1 MSDKLKEK
9 IGDWCLDV
17 AKYLFTVIAL
27 SSVLDGLAQ
36 PISGV
41 LGALMAVLIFVM
53 GMALIAQSDN
63 KNDKSDK

>member
-27 SSVLDGLAQ
+27 SSVFDELVQ
-36 PISGV
+36 PISGI
-41 LGALMAVLIFVM
+41 LGALIAILIFVI
-53 GMALIAQSDN
+53 GMMLIAQSNN
-63 KNDKSDK
+63 KESN